1 MVTYKQIEP
10 NFIQT
15 HETHADGSFT
25 SGLIRRY
32 ETKTRLVDLETEET
46 YSPWEELD
54 SSLVEWLDVEA
65 WQEEKD
71 AETALQDFKNS
82 RQALIDSA
90 VVDANGFK
98 FDADEVS
105 IVRMASAVLATIAE
119 DDTFVMQ
126 WSLADTNT
134 GVMTDITL
142 QDLKLAHKLAVLNMA
157 RVWGI

>member
-15 HETHADGSFT
+15 HETHDDGSYT
-25 SGLIRRY
+25 SGIIRRY
-32 ETKTRLVDLETEET
+32 ETKTRAVDSETNET
-46 YSPWEELD
+46 YSPWDELD

-65 WQEEKD
+65 WQSVQD

-105 IVRMASAVLATIAE
+105 IGRMASAVLATIAE
-119 DDTFVMQ
+119 DDAFVMQ

-134 GVMTDITL
+134 GVMTDVTL

-157 RVWGI
+157 GVWGI